1 MSLRV
6 STSVIQK
13 ERQSLQLDDFKGVDF
28 SSSPLKVQT
37 NRATEMSNFIN
48 EYGVN
53 KKRNG
58 WNELIRIKHNGVNQ
72 KINGIYS
79 FQIDGE
85 DIILVHAGKRFYK
98 LN

>member
-72 KINGIYS
+72 KINIAKGAVS
-79 FQIDGE
+79 NAKKTHLRRLF
-85 DIILVHAGKRFYK
+85 FYGRERV
-98 LN
+98 